1 MGYKFNSRKEKC
13 IVKNGHESTVCV
25 NHSLRPGSSYRIP
38 VFYRS
43 LRLAKSIYIN
53 IDMGLFIE
61 ILN

>member
-1 MGYKFNSRKEKC
+1 MGYKTNSWKEKC
-13 IVKNGHESTVCV
+13 IVKNGHESAACV

-43 LRLAKSIYIN
+43 LRLAKSIYTN
-53 IDMGLFIE
+53 IDMGLFKQ